1 MKIPTPN
8 FHMISGALGI
18 ALIVSLA
25 GLTSCTI
32 TVSPDG
38 SKSAAVD
45 APAAIRV
52 LEIIAAK

>member
-1 MKIPTPN
+1 
-8 FHMISGALGI
+8 MISGALGI